1 MSKRTIRL
9 TLFGIILM
17 AGVALAALLFWTM
30 DFHASQSQT
39 QAQHTLS
46 TSTVS
51 NPDHTIL
58 VEEGIVI
65 QTVGTGIDLMDTRL
79 SQELTERFRLDLA
92 ADKVTLG
99 NESSGGPILWIEIS
113 ECSIR
118 WTPFRSSADLTVEV
132 FYASDGDLSWR
143 YANGTVM
150 NGDQPAVHSRGK
162 LQLTDHTQG
171 VISRKAYQ
179 KHLSAQIAAEV
190 YRMMQQPLFNPP
202 GA

>member
-9 TLFGIILM
+9 TLFGAVLIIS
-17 AGVALAALLFWTM
+17 GALAALIFWTM

-39 QAQHTLS
+39 HAQHTLS

-51 NPDHTIL
+51 SPDHTIL
-58 VEEGIVI
+58 MEEGIVI
-65 QTVGTGIDLMDTRL
+65 QTVGTGIELMDMRL

-99 NESSGGPILWIEIS
+99 DESSGGPMLSIEIS
-113 ECSIR
+113 ECDIR
-118 WTPFRSSADLTVEV
+118 WTPFRSSADLTIEV

-143 YANGTVM
+143 YTNGTVM
-150 NGDQPAVHSRGK
+150 RGDQPAVHSRGK
-162 LQLTDHTQG
+162 LQLADQTQG
-171 VISRKAYQ
+171 IISRKAYQ
-179 KHLSAQIAAEV
+179 KHLSTQIAAEI
-190 YRMMQQPLFNPP
+190 YRMMQQPLFDPP